1 MEAHCIPIA
10 ATKRFPALV
19 VDHLEDAEG
28 TRDLHA
34 GRPDLEGLSTA
45 ARARSFDG
53 THRAVLV
60 KALHRQY
67 AGLGPGA
74 AVAANLERLAR
85 PDALT
90 VTTGHQLGL
99 FGGPLYV
106 PFKLLNT
113 IRTAREL
120 EATLGRP
127 VVPIFW
133 MATEDHDRA
142 EIDHTWFGD
151 HRLHWPGAA
160 AGAVGRLHLEG
171 IGPVVEEAV
180 AHLGA
185 GVHAADMA
193 ALLRACYRPEYTL
206 AEATRRFVHA
216 LFGRFG
222 LVILDGDDPDLK
234 RLFVP
239 VLRRELTEQVA
250 HAAVSRTN
258 AQLADRYGAQAH
270 VREINLFHL
279 RPGHRSRIVAEGA
292 SFRAL
297 DGGPTWTREAL
308 LAEVEGHPEHFSP
321 NVLLRPVYQE
331 TILPNVAYIG
341 GAGELAYWLQ
351 LRGLFDDLKVPM
363 PRLVLR
369 NSAAF
374 MGEKTLRRWHDLGLS
389 LEDLF
394 EPQGPL
400 QARVAAARASFRTE
414 LSEERSRLSAFY
426 NELLATATAADPTLR
441 GSVEARRASAF
452 HGLDRLE
459 RSLLRAARQR
469 EDVAVRHM
477 QTAQDALFP
486 GGVLQE
492 RRQNILPMLAA
503 SGTEQLEFLLDRLD
517 PFTPG
522 LTLFVEP

>member
-1 MEAHCIPIA
+1 MEVHCIPIA
-10 ATKRFPALV
+10 ATKRFPPLV
-19 VDHLEDAEG
+19 VDYLADAEG

-34 GRPDLEGLSTA
+34 GRPDLSGLSAA
-45 ARARSFDG
+45 ARARSFEG
-53 THRAVLV
+53 SHRAVLV

-67 AGLGPGA
+67 AGLEPGA

-90 VTTGHQLGL
+90 VTTGHQLVL

-113 IRTAREL
+113 IRAAREL
-120 EATLGRP
+120 EATTGRP

-142 EIDHTWFGD
+142 EIDHTWFGA
-151 HRLHWPGAA
+151 HRLHWPGVA

-171 IGPVVEEAV
+171 IVPVVEEAV

-185 GVHAADMA
+185 GARATDMA
-193 ALLRACYRPEYTL
+193 ALLRACYRPEHTL
-206 AEATRRFVHA
+206 AEATRRFIHA
-216 LFGRFG
+216 LFGRYG
-222 LVILDGDDPDLK
+222 LVILDGDDPELK

-250 HAAVSRTN
+250 QAAVSRTN
-258 AQLADRYGAQAH
+258 AQLADRYGTQAH

-279 RPGHRSRIVAEGA
+279 RPGHRSRIVAEDTG
-292 SFRAL
+292 FRAL

-308 LAEVEGHPEHFSP
+308 LAEVEAHPEHFSP

-351 LRGLFDDLKVPM
+351 LRGLFEELNVPM

-374 MGEKTLRRWHDLGLS
+374 MGAKALRRWHDLGLS
-389 LEDLF
+389 REDLF

-400 QARVAAARASFRTE
+400 QTRVTTARVGFRTE
-414 LSEERSRLSAFY
+414 LAEERSRLSAFY

-441 GSVEARRASAF
+441 GSVEAQRASAF

-459 RSLLRAARQR
+459 RSLVRAARRR
-469 EDVAVRHM
+469 EEVAVRHM
-477 QTAQDALFP
+477 QAAQDALFP

-492 RRQNILPMLAA
+492 RKQNILPMLAA
-503 SGTEQLEFLLDRLD
+503 RGTGLCDELLEALD

>member
-1 MEAHCIPIA
+1 MEVHWFPIG
-10 ATKRFPALV
+10 ATKRFPPLV
-19 VDHLEDAEG
+19 VDYLADAEG

-34 GRPDLEGLSTA
+34 GRADREGISTA
-45 ARARSFDG
+45 ARTRSFAEA
-53 THRAVLV
+53 HRAVLV
-60 KALHRQY
+60 KALRRQY
-67 AGLGPGA
+67 AGLELGA
-74 AVAANLERLAR
+74 AVAANLERLAQ

-90 VTTGHQLGL
+90 VTTGHQLVL

-113 IRTAREL
+113 IRLAREL

-133 MATEDHDRA
+133 MATEDHDRP
-142 EIDHTWFGD
+142 EIDHTWFGE

-160 AGAVGRLHLEG
+160 SGAVGRLHLDG
-171 IGPVVEEAV
+171 IGPVVVEAM

-185 GVHAADMA
+185 GVHAAA
-193 ALLRACYRPEYTL
+193 LAELLRTCYRPEFTL
-206 AEATRRFVHA
+206 AEATRRFIHG

-222 LVILDGDDPDLK
+222 LVILDGDDPELK

-239 VLRRELTEQVA
+239 VLRRELSEQVA

-258 AQLADRYGAQAH
+258 AELSVRYGAQAH

-279 RPGHRSRIVAEGA
+279 RPGHRSRIVAEGTG
-292 SFRAL
+292 FRAL
-297 DGGPTWTREAL
+297 DGGPSWTHEAL
-308 LAEVEGHPEHFSP
+308 LAEVEAHPEHFSP

-341 GAGELAYWLQ
+341 GAGELAYWFQ
-351 LRGLFDDLKVPM
+351 LRGLFAELQVPM

-374 MGEKTLRRWHDLGLS
+374 MGAKALRRWHDLGLT

-400 QARVAAARASFRTE
+400 QARVAAARAGFRTE
-414 LSEERSRLSAFY
+414 LTGERERLSAFY
-426 NELLATATAADPTLR
+426 DDLLSTAVTADPTLR
-441 GSVEARRASAF
+441 GSVEARRASAL

-459 RSLLRAARQR
+459 RGLVRAARRR
-469 EDVAVRHM
+469 EEVALRHM
-477 QTAQDALFP
+477 QAAQDELFP

-492 RRQNILPMLAA
+492 RRQNILPVLATFGEERLDMLQEA
-503 SGTEQLEFLLDRLD
+503 LD

-522 LTLFVEP
+522 LSLFVEP

>member
-1 MEAHCIPIA
+1 MEVHCIPIA
-10 ATKRFPALV
+10 TTKRFPSLV
-19 VDHLEDAEG
+19 VDYLADTEG

-34 GRPDLEGLSTA
+34 GRPDLEGLSAA
-45 ARARSFDG
+45 ARARSFDEA
-53 THRAVLV
+53 HRTVLV

-67 AGLGPGA
+67 AGLDPGT
-74 AVAANLERLAR
+74 AVTANLDRLAR

-90 VTTGHQLGL
+90 VTTGHQLVL

-113 IRTAREL
+113 IRAAREL
-120 EATLGRP
+120 ENSLGRP

-133 MATEDHDRA
+133 MATEDHDRP
-142 EIDHTWFGD
+142 EIDHTWFD
-151 HRLHWPGAA
+151 EHRLNWPGAA
-160 AGAVGRLHLEG
+160 AGAVGRLRLEG
-171 IGPVVEEAV
+171 IGSVVEEAA
-180 AHLGA
+180 AHLGNGA
-185 GVHAADMA
+185 HATDMA
-193 ALLRACYRPEYTL
+193 NLLRACYRPEHTL
-206 AEATRRFVHA
+206 AEATRRFIHA

-222 LVILDGDDPDLK
+222 LVILDGDDPELK
-234 RLFVP
+234 RLFMP

-258 AQLADRYGAQAH
+258 VKLADRYGAQAH

-279 RPGHRSRIVAEGA
+279 RPGHRSRIVAEGTG
-292 SFRAL
+292 FRAL
-297 DGGPTWTREAL
+297 DGGPSWTREAL
-308 LAEVEGHPEHFSP
+308 LAEVEAHPEHFSP

-351 LRGLFDDLKVPM
+351 LRGLFEELNVPM

-369 NSAAF
+369 TSAAF
-374 MGEKTLRRWHDLGLS
+374 MGAKALRRWHDLGLS

-400 QARVAAARASFRTE
+400 QARVAAARAGFRTE
-414 LSEERSRLSAFY
+414 LAEERERLSAFY
-426 NELLATATAADPTLR
+426 DELLTTAVAADPTLK
-441 GSVEARRASAF
+441 GSVEARRASAQY
-452 HGLDRLE
+452 GLDRLE
-459 RSLLRAARQR
+459 RGLLRAARQR
-469 EDVAVRHM
+469 EEVALRHM
-477 QTAQDALFP
+477 QAAQDALFP

-492 RRQNILPMLAA
+492 RKQNILPMLATR
-503 SGTEQLEFLLDRLD
+503 GTALCDELLEALD